1 MSNVFI
7 KGGDTVEVDADS
19 VSLDGVGDV
28 IRISAS
34 TFSFVKAGVGAQSPD
49 GTDLPVRA
57 NEVAYLFIGF
67 DADTVAATGNALVT
81 RGSIR

>member
-7 KGGDTVEVDADS
+7 KGGDTVELNNDS
-19 VSLDGVGDV
+19 ASLDGAGDV

-34 TFSFVKAGVGAQSPD
+34 SFSFVKAGVGSQSP
-49 GTDLPVRA
+49 GSTDLPVRA
-57 NEVAYLFIGF
+57 GEVTYLFVGF
-67 DADTVAATGNALVT
+67 DADTVAATGNVHVT